1 MSCRHLRRQ
10 AGLFVV
16 SGILGLAV
24 VGNVRGADMPPSQI
38 GDFTFAYQACAPD
51 NPANCVNVWLAKA
64 SVHPAQGPVVD
75 YNSGAPE
82 PVPSAFFEYEI
93 AVTYKPGDVPAH
105 PPAGGNRTA
114 VDCATGTTYWW
125 RSPATSFHDESWSAT
140 GLRHAIRKE
149 PPYINLLKM
158 ICGG

>member
-1 MSCRHLRRQ
+1 MSRRRARLQ

-16 SGILGLAV
+16 SGFLGLAI
-24 VGNVRGADMPPSQI
+24 VGNVRGADLPPALS
-38 GDFTFAYQACAPD
+38 GDFTFAYQVCVPD
-51 NPANCVNVWLAKA
+51 NPANCVNVWLDKA

-75 YNSGAPE
+75 YYNGTPD
-82 PVPSAFFEYEI
+82 PVPSAFFEYES
-93 AVTYKPGDVPAH
+93 AATYKAGEAPAH
-105 PPAGGNRTA
+105 APAGAIRTA

-140 GLRHAIRKE
+140 GPRHAIRKE

-158 ICGG
+158 ICGS